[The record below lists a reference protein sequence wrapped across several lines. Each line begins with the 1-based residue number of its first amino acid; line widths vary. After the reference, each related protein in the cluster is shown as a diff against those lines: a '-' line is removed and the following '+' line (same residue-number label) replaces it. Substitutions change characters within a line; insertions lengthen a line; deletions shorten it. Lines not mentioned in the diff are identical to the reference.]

1 MTENELFANPKPISE
16 FLKAM
21 DDANIMMTSGDDK
34 TIWLESEE
42 YGLFRPDF
50 LQAFM
55 KLKKMQGGTA
65 T

>member
-34 TIWLESEE
+34 KVWLESEE

-55 KLKKMQGGTA
+55 KMKGGAA

>member
-1 MTENELFANPKPISE
+1 MTENELCPNQKPISE
-16 FLKAM
+16 FLKVI
-21 DDANIMMTSGDDK
+21 DDANIMLTSGDDK

-55 KLKKMQGGTA
+55 KLKIMQGGTA

>member
-1 MTENELFANPKPISE
+1 MTENELFANPKPIYE
-16 FLKAM
+16 FLKAI
-21 DDANIMMTSGDDK
+21 DDADIMMTSGDDK

>member
-16 FLKAM
+16 FLKAI
-21 DDANIMMTSGDDK
+21 DDADIMMTPGDDK

-42 YGLFRPDF
+42 YGLFRSDF